1 MKPSLLGNR
10 DLIRAMNRSIVLN
23 VIKTYGPIARV
34 EVARRIGLSP
44 ATVTGITAE
53 LIEENLVFEKDV
65 RGDSSGGRR
74 PILLAINPSG
84 GYVIGIKLTE
94 TQAIG
99 ALTDL
104 EATVIVKKTDNLHGR
119 DPEMIVKRLSLLVS
133 ELLQMAGLPKEK
145 LLGVGVGL
153 AGIVDSE
160 QGMLRQSPFF
170 GWRDLPLGEMLQAQ
184 VCVPVYVDNDVN
196 TLTLAEMWFGGGQ
209 GIDSFLIVTV
219 GRGVGLGI
227 VVNGQFYRGVRGGA
241 GEFGHTVIDPEGP
254 TCECGKRGCLEAF
267 VGDPGLVRM
276 ATEAANRGE
285 IPGPITSMND
295 LLAMAQAGEQG
306 TLKVF
311 AQAGGI
317 LGRGIANLI
326 NIFNPQRI
334 IIIGEGTRAGDLL
347 FGPMRESI
355 ANNVM
360 PGLARDTSIQIDA
373 WGDDAWARGA
383 ASLVL
388 RQLFVSPLH
397 KEAVKESVAAGE

>member
-23 VIKTYGPIARV
+23 VIKTYGPIARA
-34 EVARRIGLSP
+34 EVARQTGLSP

-53 LIEENLVFEKDV
+53 LIDEDLVFEKDL
-65 RGDSSGGRR
+65 GDSSGGRR

-104 EATVIVKKTDNLHGR
+104 EATVIVKRTDNLHGR
-119 DPEMIVKRLSLLVS
+119 DPEMIVKQLSLLVS
-133 ELLQMAGLPKEK
+133 ELLQIAGLPKKK

-170 GWRDLPLGEMLQAQ
+170 GWRDLPLGDMLQAQ
-184 VCVPVYVDNDVN
+184 VRVPVHVDNDVN

-227 VVNGQFYRGVRGGA
+227 VVNGQFYRGSRGGA

-254 TCECGKRGCLEAF
+254 TCECGKRGCLEAY
-267 VGDPGLVRM
+267 VGDPGLLRM

-285 IPGPITSMND
+285 IHGPITSMID
-295 LLAMAQAGEQG
+295 LLTKAQAGDAG
-306 TLKVF
+306 ARAVF
-311 AQAGGI
+311 AHAGDI
-317 LGRGIANLI
+317 LGQGIANLL
-326 NIFNPQRI
+326 NIFNPQKI
-334 IIIGEGTRAGDLL
+334 IISGEGTRAGDLL
-347 FGPMRESI
+347 FSPMHEAI
-355 ANNVM
+355 ARNVM
-360 PGLARDTSIQIDA
+360 PGLAKDTSIQIDA

-388 RQLFVSPLH
+388 HELFESPLNR
-397 KEAVKESVAAGE
+397 ERESDLI

>member
-23 VIKTYGPIARV
+23 VIKTYGPIARA
-34 EVARRIGLSP
+34 EVARQTGLSP

-53 LIEENLVFEKDV
+53 LIDEDLVFEKDM
-65 RGDSSGGRR
+65 GDSSGGRR

-104 EATVIVKKTDNLHGR
+104 EATVIVKRTDNLHGR
-119 DPEMIVKRLSLLVS
+119 DPEVIVKQLSLLVS
-133 ELLQMAGLPKEK
+133 ELLKMAGLPKKK

-170 GWRDLPLGEMLQAQ
+170 GWRDLPLGDMLQAQ
-184 VCVPVYVDNDVN
+184 VRVPVYVDNDVN

-254 TCECGKRGCLEAF
+254 TCECGKRGCLEAY

-276 ATEAANRGE
+276 AKEAVNRGE
-285 IPGPITSMND
+285 IAGPITSMSD
-295 LLAMAQAGEQG
+295 LLTRAQADDAGARA
-306 TLKVF
+306 VF
-311 AQAGGI
+311 ACAGNV
-317 LGRGIANLI
+317 LGQGIANLL
-326 NIFNPQRI
+326 NIFNPQKI
-334 IIIGEGTRAGDLL
+334 ILSGEGTRAGDLL

-355 ANNVM
+355 AHNVM
-360 PGLARDTSIQIDA
+360 PGLAIDTSIQIDA

-397 KEAVKESVAAGE
+397 KEVLKENTVTTE

>member
-1 MKPSLLGNR
+1 MIMSLLGNR

-23 VIKTYGPIARV
+23 VIKTDGPIARAK
-34 EVARRIGLSP
+34 VARQTGLSP

-53 LIEENLVFEKDV
+53 LIDQNLVFEKDM
-65 RGDSSGGRR
+65 GDSSGGRR

-104 EATVIVKKTDNLHGR
+104 EATVIVKRTDNLHGR
-119 DPEMIVKRLSLLVS
+119 EPETIVKQLSSLVS
-133 ELLQMAGLPKEK
+133 ELLKKAGLPKKK
-145 LLGVGVGL
+145 LLGIGIGV

-160 QGMLRQSPFF
+160 QGILRQSPFF
-170 GWRDLPLGEMLQAQ
+170 GWRDLPLVEMLQAH
-184 VCVPVYVDNDVN
+184 VHVPIYVDNDVN

-209 GIDSFLIVTV
+209 GLDSFLIVTV

-227 VVNGQFYRGVRGGA
+227 VVNGQFYRGARGGA

-254 TCECGKRGCLEAF
+254 ICECGKHGCLEAY
-267 VGDPGLVRM
+267 VGDPGLLRM
-276 ATEAANRGE
+276 ANEAAKRGN
-285 IPGPITSMND
+285 ILGPITSMSE
-295 LLAMAQAGEQG
+295 LLAKAQAGEEG
-306 TLKVF
+306 TRGIF
-311 AQAGGI
+311 AHAGNI
-317 LGRGIANLI
+317 LGQGIANLI
-326 NIFNPQRI
+326 NIFNPQKI
-334 IIIGEGTRAGDLL
+334 ILNGEGTRAGDLL

-355 ANNVM
+355 EHNVM
-360 PGLARDTSIQIDA
+360 PGLALDTSIQIDD

-397 KEAVKESVAAGE
+397 KEALKENTVEAE

>member
-276 ATEAANRGE
+276 AAEAANRGE

-306 TLKVF
+306 TLKIF

-326 NIFNPQRI
+326 NIFNPQKI

>member
-23 VIKTYGPIARV
+23 VIKTYGPIARA
-34 EVARRIGLSP
+34 EVARRTGLSP

-53 LIEENLVFEKDV
+53 LIDEDLVFEKDM
-65 RGDSSGGRR
+65 GDSSGGRR

-104 EATVIVKKTDNLHGR
+104 EATVIVKRTDNLHGR
-119 DPEMIVKRLSLLVS
+119 DPEMIVEQLSLLVS
-133 ELLQMAGLPKEK
+133 ELLKMAGLPKKK

-184 VCVPVYVDNDVN
+184 VRVPVYVDNDVN

-227 VVNGQFYRGVRGGA
+227 VVNGQFYRGARGGA

-254 TCECGKRGCLEAF
+254 TCECGKRGCLEAYI
-267 VGDPGLVRM
+267 GDPGLLRI
-276 ATEAANRGE
+276 AAEAVNRGE
-285 IPGPITSMND
+285 IAGPITNMSD
-295 LLAMAQAGEQG
+295 LLTQAQANDSGARA
-306 TLKVF
+306 VF
-311 AQAGGI
+311 ACAGNI
-317 LGRGIANLI
+317 LGQGIANLLI
-326 NIFNPQRI
+326 IFNPQKI
-334 IIIGEGTRAGDLL
+334 IISGEGTRAGDLL

-355 ANNVM
+355 ANHVM

-397 KEAVKESVAAGE
+397 KEAVKDTVAVAA

>member
-23 VIKTYGPIARV
+23 VIKTYGPIARA
-34 EVARRIGLSP
+34 EVARQTGLSP

-53 LIEENLVFEKDV
+53 LIDEDLVFEKDM
-65 RGDSSGGRR
+65 GDSSGGRR

-104 EATVIVKKTDNLHGR
+104 EATVIVKRTDNLHGR
-119 DPEMIVKRLSLLVS
+119 DPEMIVKQLSLLVS
-133 ELLQMAGLPKEK
+133 ELLQMAGLPKKK

-184 VCVPVYVDNDVN
+184 VRVPVYVDNDVN

-227 VVNGQFYRGVRGGA
+227 VVNGQFYRGSRGGA
-241 GEFGHTVIDPEGP
+241 GEFGHTVIDPKGP
-254 TCECGKRGCLEAF
+254 TCECGKRGCLEAY
-267 VGDPGLVRM
+267 VGDPGLLRM

-285 IPGPITSMND
+285 IHGPITSMID
-295 LLAMAQAGEQG
+295 LLTKAQAGDAG
-306 TLKVF
+306 ARAVF
-311 AQAGGI
+311 AHAGDI
-317 LGRGIANLI
+317 LGQGIANLL
-326 NIFNPQRI
+326 NIFNPQKI
-334 IIIGEGTRAGDLL
+334 IISGEGTRAGDLL
-347 FGPMRESI
+347 FSPMHEAI
-355 ANNVM
+355 ARNVM
-360 PGLARDTSIQIDA
+360 PGLAKDTSIQIDA

-388 RQLFVSPLH
+388 HELFESPLNR
-397 KEAVKESVAAGE
+397 ERESDLI

>member
-34 EVARRIGLSP
+34 EVARRTGLSP

-53 LIEENLVFEKDV
+53 LIGEDLVFEKDT
-65 RGDSSGGRR
+65 GDSSGGRR

-104 EATVIVKKTDNLHGR
+104 EAAVIVKRTDNLHGR
-119 DPEMIVKRLSLLVS
+119 DPEMIVKQLSLLVS
-133 ELLQMAGLPKEK
+133 ELLKMAGLPKKK

-184 VCVPVYVDNDVN
+184 VRVPVYVDNDVN

-227 VVNGQFYRGVRGGA
+227 VVNGQFYRGARGGA

-254 TCECGKRGCLEAF
+254 TCECGKRGCLEAY

-285 IPGPITSMND
+285 IPGPITSMSD
-295 LLAMAQAGEQG
+295 LLVKAQADEAGARA
-306 TLKVF
+306 VF
-311 AQAGGI
+311 ARAGDI
-317 LGRGIANLI
+317 LGQGIANLL
-326 NIFNPQRI
+326 NIFNPQKI
-334 IIIGEGTRAGDLL
+334 IISGEGTRAGDLL

-355 ANNVM
+355 ARNVM
-360 PGLARDTSIQIDA
+360 PGLAKDTSIQIDA

-397 KEAVKESVAAGE
+397 KEVVKETVAVAE

>member
-23 VIKTYGPIARV
+23 IIKTHGPIARA
-34 EVARRIGLSP
+34 EVARQTGLSP

-53 LIEENLVFEKDV
+53 LIQENLVFEKDM
-65 RGDSSGGRR
+65 GDSSGGRR

-104 EATVIVKKTDNLHGR
+104 EATVIDKRTDNLHGR
-119 DPEMIVKRLSLLVS
+119 DPEVIVKQLSLLVS
-133 ELLQMAGLPKEK
+133 ELLHMAGLPKKK

-170 GWRDLPLGEMLQAQ
+170 GWRDLPLGELLQAQ
-184 VCVPVYVDNDVN
+184 VRVPVYVDNDVN

-209 GIDSFLIVTV
+209 GIDSFLVVTV

-227 VVNGQFYRGVRGGA
+227 VVNGQFYHGARGGA
-241 GEFGHTVIDPEGP
+241 GELGHTVIDPEGP
-254 TCECGKRGCLEAF
+254 TCECGKHGCLEAF

-285 IPGPITSMND
+285 IHGPITSMSD
-295 LLAMAQAGEQG
+295 LLTKAQAGEAG
-306 TLKVF
+306 ACAVF
-311 AQAGGI
+311 AHAGDI
-317 LGRGIANLI
+317 LGQGIANLL
-326 NIFNPQRI
+326 NIFNPQKI
-334 IIIGEGTRAGDLL
+334 IISGEGTRAGDLL
-347 FGPMRESI
+347 FKPMRESI
-355 ANNVM
+355 TRNVM
-360 PGLARDTSIQIDA
+360 PGLAGDTSIQIDA

-397 KEAVKESVAAGE
+397 KEVLKVNAASA

>member
-34 EVARRIGLSP
+34 EVARRTGLSP

-53 LIEENLVFEKDV
+53 LIDEDLVFEKDM
-65 RGDSSGGRR
+65 GDSSGGRR

-84 GYVIGIKLTE
+84 GHVIGIKLTE

-104 EATVIVKKTDNLHGR
+104 EATVIVKRTDNLHGR
-119 DPEMIVKRLSLLVS
+119 DPEMIVKQLSLLVS
-133 ELLQMAGLPKEK
+133 ELLQMAGLPKKK

-184 VCVPVYVDNDVN
+184 VRVPVYVDNDVN

-227 VVNGQFYRGVRGGA
+227 VVNGQFYRGARGGA

-254 TCECGKRGCLEAF
+254 TCECGKRGCLETY

-276 ATEAANRGE
+276 AAEAVNRGE
-285 IPGPITSMND
+285 IAGPITNMSD
-295 LLAMAQAGEQG
+295 LLTQAQANDSGARA
-306 TLKVF
+306 VF
-311 AQAGGI
+311 ARAGNI
-317 LGRGIANLI
+317 LGQGIANLL
-326 NIFNPQRI
+326 NIFNPQKI
-334 IIIGEGTRAGDLL
+334 IISGEGTRAGDLL

-355 ANNVM
+355 ANHVM
-360 PGLARDTSIQIDA
+360 PGLASDTSIQIDA

-397 KEAVKESVAAGE
+397 KEVIKENAAAAE

>member
-1 MKPSLLGNR
+1 
-10 DLIRAMNRSIVLN
+10 MNRSIVLN

-34 EVARRIGLSP
+34 EVARRTGLSP

-53 LIEENLVFEKDV
+53 LIDEDLVFEKDM
-65 RGDSSGGRR
+65 GDSSGGRR

-104 EATVIVKKTDNLHGR
+104 EATVIVKRTDNLHGR
-119 DPEMIVKRLSLLVS
+119 DPEMIVKQLSLLVS
-133 ELLQMAGLPKEK
+133 ELLQKAGLPKKK

-184 VCVPVYVDNDVN
+184 VRVPVYVDNDVN

-227 VVNGQFYRGVRGGA
+227 VVNGQFYRGARGGA
-241 GEFGHTVIDPEGP
+241 GELGHTVIDPEGP
-254 TCECGKRGCLEAF
+254 TCECGKHGCLEAY

-276 ATEAANRGE
+276 ATEAVNRGE
-285 IPGPITSMND
+285 IPGPITSMSD
-295 LLAMAQAGEQG
+295 LLTQAQADEAGAHA
-306 TLKVF
+306 VF
-311 AQAGGI
+311 ARAGDI
-317 LGRGIANLI
+317 LGQGIANLL
-326 NIFNPQRI
+326 NIFNPQKI
-334 IIIGEGTRAGDLL
+334 IISGEGTRAGDLL

-355 ANNVM
+355 ANHVM
-360 PGLARDTSIQIDA
+360 PGLASDTSIQIDA

-397 KEAVKESVAAGE
+397 KEVVKETVAVAE

>member
-23 VIKTYGPIARV
+23 AIKTHGPIARAK
-34 EVARRIGLSP
+34 VARQTGLSP

-53 LIEENLVFEKDV
+53 LIGENLVFEKDM
-65 RGDSSGGRR
+65 GDSSGGRR

-104 EATVIVKKTDNLHGR
+104 EATVIVKRTDNLHGR
-119 DPEMIVKRLSLLVS
+119 DPEVIVKQLSLLVS
-133 ELLQMAGLPKEK
+133 ELLHMAGLPKKK

-184 VCVPVYVDNDVN
+184 VRVPVYVDNDVN

-209 GIDSFLIVTV
+209 GIDSFLVVTV

-227 VVNGQFYRGVRGGA
+227 VVNGQFYHGARGGA
-241 GEFGHTVIDPEGP
+241 GELGHTVIDPEGP
-254 TCECGKRGCLEAF
+254 TCECGKHGCLEAF

-276 ATEAANRGE
+276 ATETANRGE
-285 IPGPITSMND
+285 IHGPITSMSD
-295 LLAMAQAGEQG
+295 LLTKAQAGEAG
-306 TLKVF
+306 ARTVF
-311 AQAGGI
+311 AHAGDI
-317 LGRGIANLI
+317 LGQGIANLL
-326 NIFNPQRI
+326 NIFNPQKI
-334 IIIGEGTRAGDLL
+334 IISGEGTRAGDLL

-355 ANNVM
+355 ARNVM
-360 PGLARDTSIQIDA
+360 PGLAEDTSIQIDA

-397 KEAVKESVAAGE
+397 KEVLKVNAASA

>member
-23 VIKTYGPIARV
+23 VIKTYGPIARA

-53 LIEENLVFEKDV
+53 LIDEDLIFEKDM
-65 RGDSSGGRR
+65 GDSSGGRR

-104 EATVIVKKTDNLHGR
+104 EATVIVKRTDNLHGR
-119 DPEMIVKRLSLLVS
+119 DPEMIVKQLSLLVT
-133 ELLQMAGLPKEK
+133 ELLQMAGLPKKK
-145 LLGVGVGL
+145 LIGVGVGL

-170 GWRDLPLGEMLQAQ
+170 GWRDLPLGEMLRAQ
-184 VCVPVYVDNDVN
+184 VRVPVYVDNDVN

-227 VVNGQFYRGVRGGA
+227 VVNGQFYRGARGGA

-254 TCECGKRGCLEAF
+254 TCECGKRGCLESY

-276 ATEAANRGE
+276 AAEAVNRGE
-285 IPGPITSMND
+285 VPGPINSMSD
-295 LLAMAQAGEQG
+295 LLIKAQADEVG
-306 TLKVF
+306 VRAIF
-311 AQAGGI
+311 ARAGDI
-317 LGRGIANLI
+317 LGQGIANLL
-326 NIFNPQRI
+326 NIFNPQKI
-334 IIIGEGTRAGDLL
+334 IISGEGTRAGDLL

-355 ANNVM
+355 ARNVM

-373 WGDDAWARGA
+373 WGDDAWAHGA

-397 KEAVKESVAAGE
+397 KEVIKENAAVPE

>member
-23 VIKTYGPIARV
+23 VIKTYGPIARA
-34 EVARRIGLSP
+34 EVARQTGLSP

-53 LIEENLVFEKDV
+53 LIAEDLVFEKDM
-65 RGDSSGGRR
+65 GDSSGGRR

-104 EATVIVKKTDNLHGR
+104 EATVIVKRTDNLHGR
-119 DPEMIVKRLSLLVS
+119 DPEVIVKQLSLLVS
-133 ELLQMAGLPKEK
+133 ELLKMAGLPKKK

-184 VCVPVYVDNDVN
+184 VRVPVYVDNDVN

-227 VVNGQFYRGVRGGA
+227 VVNGQFYCGARGGA
-241 GEFGHTVIDPEGP
+241 GELGHTVIDPEGP
-254 TCECGKRGCLEAF
+254 TCECGKRGCLEAY

-276 ATEAANRGE
+276 AKEAVNRGE
-285 IPGPITSMND
+285 ISGPINDIGD
-295 LLAMAQAGEQG
+295 LLTPAQAGDPG
-306 TLKVF
+306 ARAVF
-311 AQAGGI
+311 ACAGNV
-317 LGRGIANLI
+317 LGQGIANLL
-326 NIFNPQRI
+326 NIFNPQKI
-334 IIIGEGTRAGDLL
+334 IISGEGTRAGDLL

-355 ANNVM
+355 ANHVM
-360 PGLARDTSIQIDA
+360 PGLASDTSIQIDA

-397 KEAVKESVAAGE
+397 KEAVKENVGVAK

>member
-23 VIKTYGPIARV
+23 VIKTYGPIARA
-34 EVARRIGLSP
+34 EVARQTGLSP

-53 LIEENLVFEKDV
+53 LIDEDLVFEKDM
-65 RGDSSGGRR
+65 GDSSGGRR

-104 EATVIVKKTDNLHGR
+104 EATVIVKRTDNLHGR
-119 DPEMIVKRLSLLVS
+119 DPEMIVKQLSLLVS
-133 ELLQMAGLPKEK
+133 ELLQMAGLPKKK

-170 GWRDLPLGEMLQAQ
+170 GWRDLPLGDMLQAQ
-184 VCVPVYVDNDVN
+184 VRVPVHVDNDVN

-227 VVNGQFYRGVRGGA
+227 VVNGQFYRGARGGA

-254 TCECGKRGCLEAF
+254 TCECGKRGCLEAYI
-267 VGDPGLVRM
+267 GDPGLLRM
-276 ATEAANRGE
+276 AAEAVNRGE
-285 IPGPITSMND
+285 IAGPITSMSD
-295 LLAMAQAGEQG
+295 LLTRAQADDAGAR
-306 TLKVF
+306 TVF
-311 AQAGGI
+311 AHAGDI
-317 LGRGIANLI
+317 LGQGIANLL
-326 NIFNPQRI
+326 NIFNPQKI
-334 IIIGEGTRAGDLL
+334 IISGEGTRAGDLL
-347 FGPMRESI
+347 FSPMHEAI
-355 ANNVM
+355 ARNVM
-360 PGLARDTSIQIDA
+360 PGLAKDTSIQIDA

-388 RQLFVSPLH
+388 HELFESPLNR
-397 KEAVKESVAAGE
+397 ERESDLI

>member
-10 DLIRAMNRSIVLN
+10 DLIRAMNRSTILN
-23 VIKTYGPIARV
+23 VIKSYGPIARA
-34 EVARRIGLSP
+34 EVARQTGLSP
-44 ATVTGITAE
+44 ATVTGIAAE
-53 LIEENLVFEKDV
+53 LIDEDLVFEKDM
-65 RGDSSGGRR
+65 GDSSGGRR

-104 EATVIVKKTDNLHGR
+104 EATVVVKRTGDLHGR
-119 DPEMIVKRLSLLVS
+119 NPEMIVEQLSLLVF
-133 ELLQMAGLPKEK
+133 ELLKMAGFPKKK

-170 GWRDLPLGEMLQAQ
+170 GWRDIPLGDMLQAQ
-184 VCVPVYVDNDVN
+184 VRVPVYVDNDVN

-209 GIDSFLIVTV
+209 GIDSFLVVTV

-227 VVNGQFYRGVRGGA
+227 VVNGQFYRGTRGGA
-241 GEFGHTVIDPEGP
+241 GEFGHTVIDPRGP
-254 TCECGKRGCLEAF
+254 TCECGKHGCLEAY

-276 ATEAANRGE
+276 ATEAVDRGE
-285 IPGPITSMND
+285 ISGPVRSVGD
-295 LLAMAQAGEQG
+295 LLTLAQAGDRG
-306 TLKVF
+306 ARAVF
-311 AQAGGI
+311 ERAGDI
-317 LGRGIANLI
+317 LGQGVANLL
-326 NIFNPQRI
+326 NVFNPQKI
-334 IIIGEGTRAGDLL
+334 IISGEGARAGDLL
-347 FGPMRESI
+347 FKPMRDSI
-355 ANNVM
+355 ARNVM
-360 PGLARDTSIQIDA
+360 PGLANDTSIQIDA

-388 RQLFVSPLH
+388 HDLFESPIKRQRETVLT
-397 KEAVKESVAAGE
+397 

>member
-34 EVARRIGLSP
+34 EVARRTGLSP

-53 LIEENLVFEKDV
+53 LIDEDLVFEKDM
-65 RGDSSGGRR
+65 GDSSGGRR

-104 EATVIVKKTDNLHGR
+104 EATVIVKRTDNLHGR
-119 DPEMIVKRLSLLVS
+119 DPEMIVKQLSLLVS
-133 ELLQMAGLPKEK
+133 ELLQMAGLPKKK

-184 VCVPVYVDNDVN
+184 VRVPVYVDNDVN

-227 VVNGQFYRGVRGGA
+227 VVNGQFYRGARGGA

-254 TCECGKRGCLEAF
+254 TCECGKHGCLEAY

-285 IPGPITSMND
+285 IPGPITSMSD
-295 LLAMAQAGEQG
+295 LLAKAQADEAGARA
-306 TLKVF
+306 VF
-311 AQAGGI
+311 ARAGDI
-317 LGRGIANLI
+317 LGQGIANLL
-326 NIFNPQRI
+326 NIFNPQKI
-334 IIIGEGTRAGDLL
+334 IISGEGTRAGDLL

-355 ANNVM
+355 ANHVM

-397 KEAVKESVAAGE
+397 KEVVKDTVAVAA

>member
-23 VIKTYGPIARV
+23 VIKTYGPIARA
-34 EVARRIGLSP
+34 EVARQTGLSP

-53 LIEENLVFEKDV
+53 LIDEDLVFEKDM
-65 RGDSSGGRR
+65 GDSSGGRR

-104 EATVIVKKTDNLHGR
+104 EATVIVKRTDNLHGR
-119 DPEMIVKRLSLLVS
+119 DPEVIVKQLSLLVS
-133 ELLQMAGLPKEK
+133 ELLKMAGLPKKK

-170 GWRDLPLGEMLQAQ
+170 GWRDLPLGDMLQAQ
-184 VCVPVYVDNDVN
+184 VRVPVYVDNDVN

-227 VVNGQFYRGVRGGA
+227 VVNGQFYCGARGGA
-241 GEFGHTVIDPEGP
+241 GELGHTVIDPEGP
-254 TCECGKRGCLEAF
+254 TCECGKRGCLEAY

-276 ATEAANRGE
+276 AKEAVNRGE
-285 IPGPITSMND
+285 IAGPITSMSD
-295 LLAMAQAGEQG
+295 LLTRAQADDAGARA
-306 TLKVF
+306 VF
-311 AQAGGI
+311 ACAGNV
-317 LGRGIANLI
+317 LGQGIANLL
-326 NIFNPQRI
+326 NIFNPQKI
-334 IIIGEGTRAGDLL
+334 ILSGEGTRAGDLL

-355 ANNVM
+355 AHNVM
-360 PGLARDTSIQIDA
+360 PGLAIDTSIQIDA

-397 KEAVKESVAAGE
+397 KEVLKENTVTTE